1 MTLRILQ
8 RLEISSR
15 RRRWKMVNFIHQD
28 QRRIFDPS
36 DDFGVTARGG
46 AEIQRFSWWTNIFQY
61 EFGVWD
67 LFFPKDTLLI
77 YHHLPY
83 GRWMGRSCRFSEA
96 PAAATCP
103 IYTKNFRM
111 KLRVALTCLFGMIW
125 IIAERYSIKYCKPN
139 SKTSPIGIYDWVYH
153 IIHCIYIYIA
163 KCTWQSPLVHWA
175 AAMRGFI
182 GTVSE

>member
-1 MTLRILQ
+1 
-8 RLEISSR
+8 
-15 RRRWKMVNFIHQD
+15 
-28 QRRIFDPS
+28 
-36 DDFGVTARGG
+36 
-46 AEIQRFSWWTNIFQY
+46 
-61 EFGVWD
+61 
-67 LFFPKDTLLI
+67 
-77 YHHLPY
+77 
-83 GRWMGRSCRFSEA
+83 MGRSCRFSEA

-153 IIHCIYIYIA
+153 IIHYIYIYIA